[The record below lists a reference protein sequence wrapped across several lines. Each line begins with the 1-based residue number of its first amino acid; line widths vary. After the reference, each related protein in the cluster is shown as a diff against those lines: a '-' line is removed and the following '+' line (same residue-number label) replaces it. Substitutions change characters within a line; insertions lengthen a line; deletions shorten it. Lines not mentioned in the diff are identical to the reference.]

1 MTVEEEKV
9 KIKGEINMA
18 DLNKNIKIFQLA
30 LLVGFGVSLPITVP
44 MFGGNANDV
53 ADLVKIA
60 IPVIGVSA
68 PVGLYRIRQLIAK
81 KKDLQE
87 KLNILEN
94 NNQEPEEEKGMKL

>member
-1 MTVEEEKV
+1 MIEDFKSFA
-9 KIKGEINMA
+9 KSI
-18 DLNKNIKIFQLA
+18 
-30 LLVGFGVSLPITVP
+30 GVSLPITVP

-68 PVGLYRIRQLIAK
+68 PVGLYRIRQLISRK
-81 KKDLQE
+81 KELQE
-87 KLNILEN
+87 QMYCVGN